1 MKLLKYRYPK
11 VFDDKGV
18 KLLQAWLAA
27 DGHEQGE
34 WEMKV
39 YVYCCDWSL
48 DKFDLLIEIGM
59 SILKKILRNTIH
71 RYNFAMLVLCLCT
84 GIH

>member
-27 DGHEQGE
+27 DAHEQSE
-34 WEMKV
+34 QEMKV
-39 YVYCCDWSL
+39 YVYFCDWSL
-48 DKFDLLIEIGM
+48 DEFDLLIEIAM
-59 SILKKILRNTIH
+59 FVLKK
-71 RYNFAMLVLCLCT
+71 A
-84 GIH
+84 